1 MSSAH
6 SPLKFLVLKQKLF
19 VFTLLLFSHCRVQLF
34 ATPWTAAR
42 QASLSFTI
50 SQILFKLMSIESVMP
65 SNHLALCHSLLL
77 LPSIFPSIRVFSLI
91 PAILSGSGSS
101 FSLFLFGDEVLLESL
116 DLKDLH
122 LTCFPWGFLLQNYV
136 YHEAVSL

>member
-1 MSSAH
+1 MF
-6 SPLKFLVLKQKLF
+6 SPYCCCSVAK
-19 VFTLLLFSHCRVQLF
+19 S
-34 ATPWTAAR
+34 WTAAR

-50 SQILFKLMSIESVMP
+50 SQILFKLVSIESVMP
-65 SNHLALCHSLLL
+65 FSHLALCHSLLLCRSLLL

-91 PAILSGSGSS
+91 PAVLSGSGSS

-122 LTCFPWGFLLQNYV
+122 LTCFPWGVLLQNDMCD
-136 YHEAVSL
+136 EAVSL

>member
-1 MSSAH
+1 MN
-6 SPLKFLVLKQKLF
+6 PRLPQPMFLTAANF
-19 VFTLLLFSHCRVQLF
+19 VNSFCCCCSVANLCLTLLI
-34 ATPWTAAR
+34 PWTAAH

-65 SNHLALCHSLLL
+65 FSHLALCRSLLL
-77 LPSIFPSIRVFSLI
+77 LPSIFASIRVFSLI

-122 LTCFPWGFLLQNYV
+122 LTCFPWGVLLQNDV
-136 YHEAVSL
+136 CHEAVSL